1 MILYVKNITHHR
13 SLFLLLFF
21 ILNLVSGCLTKP
33 SGSQT
38 NASTSSDQSSAYP
51 FQGAISAINLNGT
64 QIKLQWG
71 ASSDPDLLTYRIYE
85 LAADGSLTS
94 IATVAK
100 TVTQYIVASL
110 TPGTFHSFVVRASN
124 SKGQTDSNTNFVS
137 ALTYSGVISSSVSS
151 STSATLVYSTAVEAQ
166 YLNIYCFTGD
176 SGAYTLATTV
186 NSASGSHLLTGLTAN
201 TQYTCKV
208 LAISPNGTEDSNTAT
223 TTFTPVAGPP
233 PPDLT
238 FAGLA
243 GINSTS
249 ASTQLYLYWT
259 LGTGAS
265 ISGYRISR
273 VNSDGSLSLIA
284 TVSSSVYEYNVTGL
298 NPLEVYKFQ
307 VNAVSSGGVTD
318 TNQVQKEGFTYVGP
332 PVTSIINGTIN
343 FPAVGE
349 KVSGYFIQCKLPAD
363 AGFTTIKTVYNTA
376 ATSDSS
382 FTDSLLQNKVYLCRV
397 GGFLNWSY
405 FSGYYTM
412 IIYTGYNGINGTTDT
427 VTYNSA
433 NLHFA
438 NINGGYTSTYANGVK
453 IFCKTLGGSY
463 PASPMATITIPG
475 TNSYTLTGLAS
486 GRTYTCKAVAYNGS
500 LLIDNSTTTTTFQT
514 LSYGPAN
521 YNGVILVQALGDAP
535 TAYVSGMPKNKR
547 VIVNWKYFGTSESAT
562 QSYALV
568 RTSAGGAINMT
579 TSTACTSTTTS
590 SCLVCTKSNVMGSQ
604 YCEDTNIG
612 GPPNKYDY
620 TVGLLSS
627 DGVAEEFPS
636 SSFSDVPYRI
646 NVPIPPENMVLVH
659 RDAANYEMCALMG
672 RTSDPL
678 NHQRCSYSGL
688 GAVPYNS
695 GPDKPALNLPS
706 NYYDFGYNLFIDR
719 WEAGCNW
726 NLTSNTVPSTEGADG
741 DVLFRLDNPMCLIK
755 ISNAWKLVSALTP
768 TINDSHR
775 LATYTNS
782 PSSTKY
788 KPPYT
793 VLDQVNSYKVCQAV
807 VDPYYGKKR
816 LLRKREF
823 IAAAAWPTNTGEY
836 GYISDIAAAGVE
848 AGSDHSVAAGTFRC
862 ASDNASGITPQ
873 TFNTPGYE
881 LYRDATYGPA
891 GYYGFTIGSQGTKNC
906 VSRFGAQDMVGNVY
920 EWLSDQLGTC
930 NSTTHICTGVTS
942 TLDNGNIDLNN
953 FKFDGT
959 QGPGGSNLTLWT
971 FESNV
976 GQYFSTPLGLP
987 LLNSDGGNAMLI
999 GSDINSV
1006 KLHND
1011 IFYLFTDN
1019 TNGSPVARGLAA
1031 GFMYGYTVQS
1041 GRWATSFSVEPAYAS
1056 PSIGFRCALPAE

>member
-1 MILYVKNITHHR
+1 MIMYVKNITHHR
-13 SLFLLLFF
+13 FLFLLLFS

-38 NASTSSDQSSAYP
+38 NASTASDQSSPYQ
-51 FQGAISAINLNGT
+51 FQGAISATNLNGT

-71 ASSDPDLLTYRIYE
+71 VSSDPDLLTYRIYE

-100 TVTQYIVASL
+100 TITQYIVANL

-137 ALTYSGVISSSVSS
+137 ALTYSGVISSSVTS
-151 STSATLVYSTAVEAQ
+151 STSASLVYSTAVEAQ

-176 SGAYTLATTV
+176 SGAYTLAATV

-208 LAISPNGTEDSNTAT
+208 VAISPNGTEDSNIAI

-249 ASTQLYLYWT
+249 TSTQLNLYWT
-259 LGTGAS
+259 LGTGAN
-265 ISGYRISR
+265 ITGYRISR

-298 NPLEVYKFQ
+298 APLEVYKFQ

-318 TNQVQKEGFTYVGP
+318 NNQVQKVGFTYVGP
-332 PVTSIINGTIN
+332 PVTNVTNGTIN

-349 KVSGYFIQCKLPAD
+349 KVSGYFIQCKLPTD
-363 AGFTTIKTVYNTA
+363 SGFTTIKTVYNTA

-382 FTDSLLQNKVYLCRV
+382 FTDSLLKNKVYLCRV
-397 GGFLNWSY
+397 GGTLNWSY

-412 IIYTGYNGINGTTDT
+412 VVYTGYNGINGTTDT
-427 VTYNSA
+427 ITYNSA

-438 NINGGYTSTYANGVK
+438 SINGGYTSTYADGVK
-453 IFCKTLGGSY
+453 IYCKTLGGSY
-463 PASPMATITIPG
+463 PASPMATITTTGP
-475 TNSYTLTGLAS
+475 NSYTLTGLAS
-486 GRTYTCKAVAYNGS
+486 GRTYTCKAVAYYGS

-514 LSYGPAN
+514 LSYGPSN

-535 TAYVSGMPKNKR
+535 TVYVSGMPKNKR
-547 VIVNWKYFGTSESAT
+547 VIINWKYFGSSETAT

-568 RTSAGGAINMT
+568 RTSAGGTINMT
-579 TSTACTSTTTS
+579 TSTACTSTTTN
-590 SCLVCTKSNVMGSQ
+590 SCLVCTKTNVIGSQ

-620 TVGLLSS
+620 TVALLSS
-627 DGVAEEFPS
+627 DGAAEEFPS
-636 SSFSDVPYRI
+636 SGFSDVPYRI

-659 RDAANYEMCALMG
+659 RDSANYEMCALMG

-688 GAVPYNS
+688 GAVPYNT
-695 GPDKPALNLPS
+695 GPDKPALNLPT

-726 NLTSNTVPSTEGADG
+726 SLTSNTAPGSEGAEG
-741 DVLFRLDNPMCLIK
+741 DVLFELDNPLCRIK
-755 ISNAWKLVSALTP
+755 IEGVFRTLGSTSV
-768 TINDSHR
+768 TIYDTHR
-775 LATYTNS
+775 IAAYTNS
-782 PSSTKY
+782 PSLTKKVPPHLGLNQEAAHST
-788 KPPYT
+788 
-793 VLDQVNSYKVCQAV
+793 CQAL

-823 IAAAAWPTNTGEY
+823 IAASAWPTSIGEY
-836 GYISDIAAAGVE
+836 GYISDVAAAGVE
-848 AGSDHSVAAGTFRC
+848 AGSDHSTSAGTFRC
-862 ASDNASGITPQ
+862 NSDNASGITLQ
-873 TFNTPGYE
+873 TFNTSGYE
-881 LYRDATYGPA
+881 LYRDVTYGPSTL
-891 GYYGFTIGSQGTKNC
+891 YGFTIGSQGTKNC
-906 VSRFGAQDMVGNVY
+906 ISRFGAQDMIGNVY

-930 NSTTHICTGVTS
+930 SAASHTCTGITS
-942 TLDNGNIDLNN
+942 TLDNGNTDLNN
-953 FKFDGT
+953 FQFDGS
-959 QGPGGSNLTLWT
+959 QGPGGTSLTYWT

-987 LLNSDGGNAMLI
+987 LMNSDGGNALLI
-999 GSDINSV
+999 GTSINS
-1006 KLHND
+1006 LM
-1011 IFYLFTDN
+1011 LRTDRIDLY
-1019 TNGSPVARGLAA
+1019 TDSGNGSPVARGLVA
-1031 GFMYGYTVQS
+1031 GLVYGYGS
-1041 GRWATSFSVEPAYAS
+1041 AAGRWAVSYSNNPTIGNST
-1056 PSIGFRCALPAE
+1056 IGFRCALPAE